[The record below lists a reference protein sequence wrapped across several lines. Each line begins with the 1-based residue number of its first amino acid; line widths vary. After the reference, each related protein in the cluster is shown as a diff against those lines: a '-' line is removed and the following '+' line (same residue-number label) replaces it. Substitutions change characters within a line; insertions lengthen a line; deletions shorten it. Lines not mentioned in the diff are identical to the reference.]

1 SLFIIF
7 FFFQAEDGIRDF
19 HVTGVQTC
27 ALPICLDLFP
37 AFYHWGD
44 ILSFL
49 SALLLCLHDPH
60 PPNKDKPYCCGVIL
74 YPPQNKELT
83 FGSLPKKEHPSQTP
97 YNRRIQN
104 KATIRLL
111 NSALLCNNRYRML
124 R

>member
-1 SLFIIF
+1 PRIVAETLEQRLFH
-7 FFFQAEDGIRDF
+7 QV
-19 HVTGVQTC
+19 H
-27 ALPICLDLFP
+27 LPAHPQQDIPLNRCIENRLDLFP

-44 ILSFL
+44 RLSFL

-83 FGSLPKKEHPSQTP
+83 FGSLPKKEHPSLSP

-104 KATIRLL
+104 KAAFRLL
-111 NSALLCNNRYRML
+111 NRAFL
-124 R
+124 